1 MSLLSR
7 HIPDGDP
14 NRLALADQRTTLG
27 WLELDGV
34 MNRAVNLLRSLDLGP
49 EQRLT
54 VFAENSA
61 ETVIAYVAAALAG
74 ASVVPANFHLTP
86 DELSYILEDSA
97 SAVLL
102 VGPETAERAV
112 LAASAVSGKPG
123 PQTVTVMGWRYTDHD
138 PDRDGVLSWEDGLAR
153 VGAEPPPTDIPPLP
167 HLFYTSGTTG
177 RPKGVEAPPGLYRGG
192 ATVAEYAASCVTPN
206 AAIGTHLVVGPLYH
220 AGPFAATRNLIGGA
234 PVVVMGRFDA
244 EATLEAIDRY
254 RIRATFM
261 VPTHFIKLLALP
273 DEVRNRYR
281 TDSLVSVVHSGAP
294 CPVSVKRAVIDW
306 LGPIVFEGY
315 GSTEVGGSCHI
326 NSDDWL
332 AHPGSVGRP
341 VPPFEVHIV
350 DEDGNELPLNH
361 EGRVYFIDGSGR
373 GIRYRN
379 APEKTAAAHLRPGV
393 FTLGEIGY
401 VDDDGFLYLTDR
413 FSDMVVSGG
422 VNIYPAEAEQVL
434 MEHPGVDD
442 VACIG
447 VPDEEMGEQL
457 KALVVPAD
465 GHPTLSEAEVIAFCR
480 DRIAHY
486 KCPRSV
492 GFITERQLGRT
503 AMGKINKQALRS
515 PYWATQPEGP

>member
-1 MSLLSR
+1 MSLLAQ
-7 HIPDGDP
+7 HIPADNPDQM
-14 NRLALADQRTTLG
+14 ALTDQQTTLG
-27 WLELDGV
+27 WAELDRV
-34 MNRAVNLLRSLDLGP
+34 MNRAVNLLHTLDLGP
-49 EQRLT
+49 ERRLA

-74 ASVVPANFHLTP
+74 VSAVPVNFHLTP
-86 DELSYILEDSA
+86 DELAYILDDSA
-97 SAVLL
+97 SALLL
-102 VGPETAERAV
+102 VGPETAQRGAQ
-112 LAASAVSGKPG
+112 AAQAVSGTPG
-123 PQTVTVMGWRYTDHD
+123 APSIDVIGWRCDDD
-138 PDRDGVLSWEDGLAR
+138 PAVASWEQGLAR
-153 VGAEPPPTDIPPLP
+153 APAGPPPTDIPPVP

-177 RPKGVEAPPGLYRGG
+177 RPKGVDAPPALFRGG
-192 ATVAEYAASCVTPN
+192 RTVEEYFATCATPN

-220 AGPFAATRNLIGGA
+220 AGPFAATRNLMGGA

-244 EATLEAIDRY
+244 EATLAAIDRY
-254 RIRATFM
+254 QVNGVFM
-261 VPTHFIKLLALP
+261 VPTHFSRLLALP
-273 DEVRNRYR
+273 AEVRQRYR
-281 TDSLVSVVHSGAP
+281 TDSLVSVTHSGAP

-306 LGPIVFEGY
+306 LGPIVYEGY

-326 NSDDWL
+326 NSEDWL

-341 VPPFEVHIV
+341 VPPFEVLIA
-350 DEDGNELPLNH
+350 DDDGNELPPGH

-379 APEKTAAAHLRPGV
+379 APEKTADAHLRPGV

-401 VDDDGFLYLTDR
+401 LDEDGFLYLTDR

-422 VNIYPAEAEQVL
+422 VNIYPAETEHVL
-434 MEHPGVDD
+434 VEHPGVAD

-457 KALVVPAD
+457 KALVVPTD
-465 GHPTLSEAEVIAFCR
+465 PGQPPTEAEIIAFCR

-492 GFITERQLGRT
+492 EIVSEERLGRS
-503 AMGKINKQALRS
+503 AMGKVNKQALRA
-515 PYWATQPEGP
+515 PFWRG